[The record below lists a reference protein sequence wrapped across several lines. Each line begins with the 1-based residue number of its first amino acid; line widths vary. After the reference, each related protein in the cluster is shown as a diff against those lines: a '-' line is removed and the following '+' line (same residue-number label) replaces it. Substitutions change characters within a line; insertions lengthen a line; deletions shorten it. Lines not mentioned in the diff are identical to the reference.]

1 MYRYGFCVVDSYK
14 GSGSL
19 LIKTTKEI
27 KSGIFRLYGQEKNS
41 QTHALCRMNMFL
53 HEINDSIIEWGD
65 TLRNPLHLENGALK
79 TFDIVIANPPF
90 SLDKWGEEEAK
101 NDIFDRFKFGIPPKS
116 KGDYAF
122 VLHMISSLNQNGTMG
137 VILPHGVLFRGSK
150 EGKIRQ
156 KLIEK
161 NLLDA
166 VIGLPANLF
175 FGTSIPACIMIF
187 KKNRSN
193 NDIFFID
200 ASKDYEKDK
209 NQNTI
214 TKSHIE
220 KIVNAYKSRQNID
233 KFAYKASLDEIKE
246 NDFNLNIPRYV
257 DTYEEEEPIDIK
269 ATKDEI
275 SRLENELKLSQNKI
289 DEYLRELGL

>member
-220 KIVNAYKSRQNID
+220 KIVNAYT
-233 KFAYKASLDEIKE
+233 
-246 NDFNLNIPRYV
+246 NL
-257 DTYEEEEPIDIK
+257 
-269 ATKDEI
+269 A
-275 SRLENELKLSQNKI
+275 KI
-289 DEYLRELGL
+289 